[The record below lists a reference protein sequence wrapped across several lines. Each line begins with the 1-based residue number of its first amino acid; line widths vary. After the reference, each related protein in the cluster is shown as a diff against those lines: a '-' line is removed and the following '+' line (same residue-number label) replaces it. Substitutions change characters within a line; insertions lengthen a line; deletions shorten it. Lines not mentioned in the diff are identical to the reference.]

1 MLSRFSEPLQP
12 LCPWN
17 PVWDVPP
24 NRRQTDKSILA
35 SYKYALENT
44 TRNRG
49 LYPYTKPLPSAVLG
63 KGPSVNFSSVKGSLS
78 RAFYQAFCRVS
89 PEPSAKKSYRDG
101 DFVNDFAECL
111 REPLTKK
118 SLEGKKIFAE
128 CQISHS
134 AKSLFAECRPVAL
147 ARLAV
152 YHRYPLPSVN
162 LCRVPNTRQRGS
174 LPSVVLCRVRHLAKR
189 HFTSAKHMTLDKV
202 SVSYSKSHGPQHGK
216 LGPALMVN
224 GT

>member
-1 MLSRFSEPLQP
+1 MASPSCATYPSTLSRFSEPLQP

-128 CQISHS
+128 CRALSS
-134 AKSLFAECRPVAL
+134 AAL
-147 ARLAV
+147 GKEAL
-152 YHRYPLPSVN
+152 YLGKTYD
-162 LCRVPNTRQRGS
+162 TRQSFGF
-174 LPSVVLCRVRHLAKR
+174 L
-189 HFTSAKHMTLDKV
+189 
-202 SVSYSKSHGPQHGK
+202 
-216 LGPALMVN
+216 
-224 GT
+224 